1 MERQH
6 CGGRLSAEEQDVHD
20 RRLGRHDFARH
31 GCRVP
36 QRNRYYR
43 ERITPCAAY
52 IVFFPLRPSFWHCL
66 CSRWCLRHNPR
77 PSRAVVLD
85 RVLLKRNSSGRNQI
99 AQTMVR
105 IRIVRDRQY
114 RALRIAQ
121 DRPRE
126 LRPSAEMVA
135 TVSARVA
142 VVRALITAVL
152 PSGSEL
158 ASVRTL

>member
-6 CGGRLSAEEQDVHD
+6 CGGRLSAEGQDVHD

-31 GCRVP
+31 GCRAR

-43 ERITPCAAY
+43 ERITSCAAY
-52 IVFFPLRPSFWHCL
+52 IVFSPLRPSFWHCL

-77 PSRAVVLD
+77 PSKALALD
-85 RVLLKRNSSGRNQI
+85 RVPLKRKGRELNQT

-105 IRIVRDRQY
+105 IRIVRDKQY
-114 RALRIAQ
+114 RVLRIAQ

-152 PSGSEL
+152 PNGSE
-158 ASVRTL
+158 SRY